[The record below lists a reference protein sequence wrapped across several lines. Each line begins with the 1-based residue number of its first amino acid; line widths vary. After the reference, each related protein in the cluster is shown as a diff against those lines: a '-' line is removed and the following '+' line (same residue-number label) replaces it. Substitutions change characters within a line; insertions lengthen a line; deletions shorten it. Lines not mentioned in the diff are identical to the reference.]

1 MYKATIVYT
10 NKELTGKQKI
20 MLKDTTSAIRLDEA
34 TQEAAVFI
42 KPDLFAQLHIENDN
56 SESGEY
62 ENFIFIDK
70 ETGEKYV
77 TGSSSLWRSFM
88 DIVEEMEDAGDDEEW
103 AIKIY
108 RVPSKNYKGKD
119 FLTCSII

>member
-1 MYKATIVYT
+1 MYKATIIST

-34 TQEAAVFI
+34 TQEAPVII
-42 KPDLFAQLHIENDN
+42 KPTLFAQLHIENEN

-62 ENFIFIDK
+62 ENYIFMDE

-77 TGSSSLWRSFM
+77 TGSASLWRSFM

-103 AIKIY
+103 SIKIY